1 MSKEVDEIYSK
12 FRAVILSRHDEIKKF
27 LIRHFTKALKEQ
39 LVEDVEKI
47 DSTKRIKTAG
57 FHPKLSGWKNAYN
70 NIIVSSCEMVKGKQ
84 KRFDYKFL
92 FVEERLDDKSIE
104 RVQNGMDEASRL
116 RKEFKFDEAV
126 EKIDELIESIR
137 NEEDTVF
144 NKRLYDARKEILT
157 AKDDYEKGMA
167 QIEKLKERV
176 KANQKA
182 GNLEEVII
190 DCKKI
195 VEIADRI
202 GQGPIKREYTKILD
216 QTKKLLE
223 ALKDLERLEKQI
235 KMHRANE
242 DYGEALK
249 LCDEAIEIAKSIK
262 RQDLVDKFTQL
273 KEEIEKEALN
283 KIEEL
288 EKDYEQKMEAEDWE
302 GAISDCIRIIKI
314 AEGIGRSDIAE
325 KYSKLRDELKS
336 RIADMK
342 EMTDKIQKELD
353 ELIKEF
359 EKNRKQKNFNE
370 ALKNCGKII
379 ELAESIDKQAIVKK
393 YKKFYD
399 EINKQL
405 EDMEAAEAEALQM
418 QQLEALIKEFDKN
431 RKEGNLKEALKTC
444 QEIIE
449 LAESL
454 NKKDIVKKYKKLYE
468 DISKELAEK
477 EVAEA
482 DALERQEQLLAKA
495 EEIGEIIVVEE
506 NVLPLVEEFS
516 VDDILGDLS
525 SDVDEQLKQIGNL
538 LDEHRVEVKNE
549 IGNKA
554 VLTSASGETVE
565 LEKTLEIKEPKAKKD
580 EAPAGLYNVQSGFEN
595 PFDDVIE
602 EAIISDVIP
611 YNFEIVN
618 VELNGKPVE
627 LPDHSMKEDG
637 LEVEWK
643 LQNIQPNEKVDINY
657 NLRRRISRT
666 IIFMLGDE
674 LKIVKTHSD
683 LKSTEIEGFYEAN
696 MPFSNTYDTN
706 LDGVIVEDIIPLYY
720 LHFIKEPTTKLPDDT
735 KSTKQGDLV
744 KWNVGTMGQETQ
756 DYHYKLLE
764 LYRFEELKILIDQLC
779 KEAVAELEKDK
790 YPESLGK
797 YHEIVKLLE
806 GYIK

>member
-1 MSKEVDEIYSK
+1 MSQQVDEIYSNYK
-12 FRAVILSRHDEIKKF
+12 TVIISRHDEIKEF
-27 LIRHFTKALKEQ
+27 LVRHFTKALKEQ
-39 LVEDVEKI
+39 LVEDVQKI

-70 NIIVSSCEMVKGKQ
+70 NIIVSSCEMVKGNQ

-92 FVEERLDDKSIE
+92 FVEERLDDKTIE
-104 RVQNGMDEASRL
+104 RIQTGMEEASRL

-126 EKIDELIESIR
+126 EKIDELTESIR
-137 NEEDTVF
+137 KEEDKVF
-144 NKRLYDARKEILT
+144 NKRLFDARKEILT

-176 KANQKA
+176 KENQKA
-182 GNLEEVII
+182 GNLEEVIT
-190 DCKKI
+190 DCEKI

-202 GQGPIKREYTKILD
+202 GQGPIKREYAKILE

-288 EKDYEQKMEAEDWE
+288 EKDYENKMEAEDLE
-302 GAISDCIRIIKI
+302 GAISDCIRIVKI

-336 RIADMK
+336 RIAEMK
-342 EMTDKIQKELD
+342 EMIDKIQKELED
-353 ELIKEF
+353 LIKEF
-359 EKNRKQKNFNE
+359 DKNRKQKKFDE

-379 ELAESIDKQAIVKK
+379 ELAESIDKQDIVKK
-393 YKKFYD
+393 YKKLYD

-405 EDMEAAEAEALQM
+405 KELETAEAEALQM
-418 QQLEALIKEFDKN
+418 QRLEKLIKDFDKN
-431 RKEGNLKEALKTC
+431 RKEGNLKEALKIC
-444 QEIIE
+444 EAIIE
-449 LAESL
+449 LAESI
-454 NKKDIVKKYKKLYE
+454 NKKDIAKKYKKLYE
-468 DISKELAEK
+468 DISKEVADK
-477 EVAEA
+477 EVGEAEA
-482 DALERQEQLLAKA
+482 LKRQEQLLARA
-495 EEIGEIIVVEE
+495 EEIGEIIEIDE
-506 NVLPLVEEFS
+506 NVLPIVEEFS

-525 SDVDEQLKQIGNL
+525 DDVDEQLKQIGNL

-549 IGNKA
+549 IGNKV
-554 VLTSASGETVE
+554 VLTSVSGETVE
-565 LEKTLEIKEPKAKKD
+565 LDKTLEIKEPKAKKD
-580 EAPAGLYNVQSGFEN
+580 EAPAGLYNVQSGFDN

-627 LPDHSMKEDG
+627 LPDHTMKEGG
-637 LEVEWK
+637 LELQWK
-643 LQNIQPNEKVDINY
+643 LQNIQPKEKVDINY

-666 IIFMLGDE
+666 IIFLLGDE
-674 LKIVKTHSD
+674 LKIIKTHSD
-683 LKSTEIEGFYEAN
+683 LKSTDVEGFYEAKL
-696 MPFSNTYDTN
+696 PFSNTYETS

-735 KSTKQGDLV
+735 KSTKHGDLV
-744 KWNVGTMGQETQ
+744 KWNVGKMGTETQ
-756 DYHYKLLE
+756 KYHYKLLE
-764 LYRFEELKILIDQLC
+764 LYRFEELKILIDRLC
-779 KEAVAELEKDK
+779 KEAIAELEKDK

-797 YHEIVKLLE
+797 YHEITKLLE
-806 GYIK
+806 DYIK